1 MKIKKDD
8 NVIVIAGKDR
18 GKTGKVVR
26 ALPRQNAVIIAGVHV
41 RKIHKRATKT
51 GKKGEVVDQAFPIHI
66 SNVMIV
72 DPKTGKGTRI
82 GTSLKGKEKTRIA
95 KKSGQSI
102 K

>member
-26 ALPRQNAVIIAGVHV
+26 ALPRQSAVIIAGVHV
-41 RKIHKRATKT
+41 RKVHKRATKS

-66 SNVMIV
+66 SNIMIV
-72 DPKTGKGTRI
+72 DPKTGKGTRT
-82 GTSLKGKEKTRIA
+82 GVTLKGKEKTRIA
-95 KKSGQSI
+95 KKSGESI

>member
-18 GKTGKVVR
+18 GKTGKVLR

-41 RKIHKRATKT
+41 RKVHKRATKS
-51 GKKGEVVDQAFPIHI
+51 GKKGEVIDQAFPIHI
-66 SNVMIV
+66 SNVMIA
-72 DPKTGKGTRI
+72 DPKTGKGSRI
-82 GTSLKGKEKTRIA
+82 GFEMKGKEKVRIA
-95 KKSGQSI
+95 KKSGGSI